1 MKISFAWLKKLIQFN
16 QTPDEVA
23 ELLTSSGLEVE
34 SIEKVETIKGGLK
47 GMVIGEVVEKSKHPD
62 ADKLSLT
69 KVNVGGSELLD
80 IVCGAPNVAA
90 GQKVVVATVGAKLF
104 PSEGEPF
111 VIKKSKIRGAVS
123 EGMLCAEDE
132 IGLGKSHEGIM
143 VLDNEAKVGMP
154 ASEYFKIE
162 EDVVFEIGLTPNRGD
177 AASHYGVARE
187 LATIL
192 NCIKDSDVHKAEVP
206 GINNLPDASAT
217 WNVSIEVENQD
228 ACKRYCGLVITGIKI
243 GESPEWLKNSLNSI
257 GVRPINNIV
266 DITNYVLHE
275 TGQPLHAFD
284 AFKISGKK
292 VVVRSARQ
300 GEKIILLDGTE
311 RELTDKD
318 LMICDEV
325 KPMCLAGIFGGLNS
339 GVSNET
345 NAIFLESAYF
355 SPDWIRGSSRRH
367 GLKTDASFRF
377 ERGTDPDMV
386 TVALKRATN
395 LILEIAGGNLAC
407 ESIDVYPNAI
417 SPTRIAFSYKNCFGL
432 IGKEIPKTKVKNIL
446 TSLGMQIVTE
456 GNDGLLIDVP
466 PFKADVTREA
476 DVCEEILRIYG
487 YNNVESS
494 GKISFSSFNTENTIS
509 FNLENKISDLLV
521 SLGFHEIM
529 NTSLSKEEY
538 YNENKE
544 LLVPVLNPI
553 SSDLRVL
560 RKNMLFSGL
569 ESIAYNNNRKN
580 SDLKLFEFGRVY
592 SKNNQAEKSFPYLE
606 ERRLAIFICGRVF
619 NENPYGQNKK
629 CDFQTIKT
637 YFDAIIEKTGVN
649 KISSTPIDNDADI
662 SFGLEYNWKNKP
674 LARLGKVSKKLA
686 EQFDIKEEVF
696 FSDFNWDLLQDLTG
710 KNKIEFQEIP
720 KFPSVRRDL
729 ALLLDKKVQYKEI
742 IDLSFSAERKF
753 LKDVNLFDVYEGD
766 RIDSNKKS
774 YAISFTLQDNEA
786 TLTDHQTE
794 KIMDKLLATFKEKLG
809 AEIR

>member
-104 PSEGEPF
+104 PTEGEPF

-132 IGLGKSHEGIM
+132 IGLGKSHAGIM

-206 GINNLPDASAT
+206 GINNLPDASGT

-292 VVVRSARQ
+292 VVVRSAGQ
-300 GEKIILLDGTE
+300 GEKIVLLDGTE

-325 KPMCLAGIFGGLNS
+325 KPMCLAGVFGGLNS

-345 NAIFLESAYF
+345 TAIFLESAYF
-355 SPDWIRGSSRRH
+355 SPDWIRASSRRH

-386 TVALKRATN
+386 HVALKRATN
-395 LILEIAGGNLAC
+395 LILEIVGGNIAC

-417 SPTRIAFSYKNCFGL
+417 SLKRIAFSYKNCFDL

-696 FSDFNWDLLQDLTG
+696 YSDFNWDLLQDLTG

-729 ALLLDKKVQYKEI
+729 ALLLDKKVQYKQI

-753 LKDVNLFDVYEGD
+753 LKDVNLFDIYEGD

-786 TLTDHQTE
+786 TLTDLQTE